1 VIPAGAVLLRAEHAR
16 EFPAVGRGPPRDNFA
31 PPQESCEPSSPPK
44 NKPHPALD
52 IPRARGH
59 LRWLYPGRLFCCAGE
74 TSFEAQVKVRV
85 CFHDKCFD
93 GASSAAI
100 FSRFYR
106 ERIHPDAQFFF
117 TGMTH
122 KASQPFEN
130 GIFDGDENAI
140 VDFKYSSSP
149 RLTWWFDHHQSA
161 FLKPEDAA
169 HFRQDHSGKKFYDPT
184 YKSCT
189 KFLATIASEK
199 FGFDARPLCE
209 LVSWADVIDGAQ
221 FKTPASAMNLN
232 EPAMQ
237 LALVIEAAPDPDLV
251 PKLIPELATRSL
263 GEMVRL
269 PAVTR
274 HLGPLLERHT
284 KSVDIMKQRA
294 DARDGVIYFD
304 LTDYDLEGYNKFIP
318 YNLFPECFYS
328 VGVSASPTRAKVS
341 VGTNPWKEPPT
352 EVNLASLCEKYGGGG
367 HARVAAISLR
377 PDDLLRARQIAQ
389 DIAAT
394 LRAQGKAK

>member
-1 VIPAGAVLLRAEHAR
+1 MR
-16 EFPAVGRGPPRDNFA
+16 
-31 PPQESCEPSSPPK
+31 
-44 NKPHPALD
+44 
-52 IPRARGH
+52 
-59 LRWLYPGRLFCCAGE
+59 
-74 TSFEAQVKVRV
+74 VKV

-93 GASSAAI
+93 GASSAAV

-106 ERIHPDAQFFF
+106 ERIHPDAEFCF

-161 FLKPEDAA
+161 FLKPEDAE
-169 HFRQDHSGKKFYDPT
+169 HFRQDRSGKKYYDPT

-189 KFLATIASEK
+189 KFLTTIASEK
-199 FGFDARPLCE
+199 FGFDARPLAE

-221 FKTPASAMNLN
+221 FATPEAALNLS

-251 PKLIPELATRSL
+251 PKLIPELAKRPL
-263 GEMVRL
+263 KQMVRL
-269 PAVTR
+269 PMVAR

-284 KSVDIMKQRA
+284 RSKGILKERA
-294 DARDGVIYFD
+294 EARDGVIYFD
-304 LTDYDLEGYNKFIP
+304 VSDLDLEGYNKFIP
-318 YNLFPECFYS
+318 YNLFPDCVYS
-328 VGVSASPTRAKVS
+328 VGLSASPLRAKVS
-341 VGTNPWKEPPT
+341 VGTSPWKEPPSD
-352 EVNLASLCEKYGGGG
+352 VNLASLCEKYGGGG

-377 PDDLLRARQIAQ
+377 PDDLPRARQIAQ
-389 DIAAT
+389 ELAAT
-394 LRAQGKAK
+394 LRATGKPKR